1 MSAITV
7 TRGSDSEF
15 TFVFSDTAGDP
26 IPLEVG
32 TAVILDAPASIE
44 SRLTPVVTDG
54 PAGVVVVA
62 LEGTI
67 PIRVATYRFRV
78 QVKKTDGKSIATTRI
93 ALWVV

>member
-1 MSAITV
+1 M
-7 TRGSDSEF
+7 
-15 TFVFSDTAGDP
+15 FSDTAGIP

-54 PAGVVVVA
+54 PGGVVVVT

-67 PIRVATYRFRV
+67 PIRVSTYRFRV
-78 QVKKTDGKSIATTRI
+78 QVTKTDGNSVATTRI
-93 ALWVV
+93 ALRII